1 MLNKHNVL
9 HKSLYTLHKNAQLSQ
24 SEPLKQLCNAIVV
37 IVAGADDIPQCPD
50 LGQSVGHHG
59 GHTGPG
65 QHGAVVVAVADGKG
79 GLPGD
84 AEPVCQGQQGGTLAT
99 PAAVTSTLSG
109 DPCTASTPGRAR
121 KRGRAACAISALSK
135 NIQNFSTS

>member
-9 HKSLYTLHKNAQLSQ
+9 HKSLYTLHKNAQRSQ

-84 AEPVCQGQQGGTLAT
+84 AEPVGQSQQGGTEWHFLM
-99 PAAVTSTLSG
+99 AASTLVVLPIIILFFFTQKTFIEG
-109 DPCTASTPGRAR
+109 
-121 KRGRAACAISALSK
+121 ISMTGIK
-135 NIQNFSTS
+135 G